1 MPERKATAR
10 HRERCMRCCRRS
22 LRSVQDAILRSM
34 AQEDEIKAQNRSQM
48 AQAHAAAA
56 TTQAAVPLGK
66 ASADYAGDDAVTQ
79 SWAVAPGLVDGPTA
93 EFKVNSEGGR
103 HSSS

>member
-1 MPERKATAR
+1 
-10 HRERCMRCCRRS
+10 
-22 LRSVQDAILRSM
+22 
-34 AQEDEIKAQNRSQM
+34 
-48 AQAHAAAA
+48 AAAA

-93 EFKVNSEGGR
+93 EFEVPNEGGR
-103 HSSS
+103 HSSTENPDNRS